1 MSISSMT
8 NVAFSRR
15 VDVETPE
22 PVPTSNSSIVAA
34 AGGTIQTQQGVGGAL
49 QVIMTYLP
57 TEIVALYTSVSTAI
71 DREGSASTA
80 FSAHWLAFYIC
91 LLMTPATVWLMY
103 AGRVRLADRPL
114 PLSWRRWPIWEMTA
128 STLAFAAWAYSMP
141 GSPFK
146 DLDCF
151 YSQGVAAVVLPTT
164 ATFIALLAPIL
175 QKPLAG

>member
-71 DREGSASTA
+71 DREGNASTA

-141 GSPFK
+141 GSPFEG
-146 DLDCF
+146 LPGF
-151 YSQGVAAVVLPTT
+151 YSRGVAAVVLPTT

-175 QKPLAG
+175 QKPLAV